1 MYLEK
6 ENLDKLGFDS
16 VGENVMVS
24 TKASFYSPEKI
35 TLGSNVRIDD
45 FCILSP
51 GRSLTIGNHVHMA
64 AYCSII
70 GTGKVVLEDFV
81 GLSGRVSIYSS
92 TDDYY
97 GRGMTN
103 PTIPDELRNIM
114 HGNIFI
120 GKHSIIGAG
129 SIILPNVSIG
139 YGCSIYA
146 QTLINSNCREF
157 GIYSGNPANLIGKRS
172 KKFLALEKDLPKYIR
187 KN

>member
-6 ENLDKLGFDS
+6 ENLDKLGFHS
-16 VGENVMVS
+16 FGENVMVS
-24 TKASFYSPEKI
+24 DKASIYSPEKI
-35 TLGSNVRIDD
+35 TLGNNVRIDD
-45 FCILSP
+45 FCVLSP
-51 GRSLTIGNHVHMA
+51 GISLTIGNHVHVA

-70 GTGKVVLEDFV
+70 GAGKVVLEDFV

-103 PTIPDELRNIM
+103 PTIPDELRNTK
-114 HGNIFI
+114 HGDIFI
-120 GKHSIIGAG
+120 GKHSIVGTG
-129 SIILPNVSIG
+129 SIILPNVRMG
-139 YGCSIYA
+139 DGCSIYA

-157 GIYSGNPANLIGKRS
+157 GIYSGNPAKLIGNRL
-172 KKFLALEKDLPKYIR
+172 KKFLALEKDLPNYTH